1 MATDRGRR
9 TFRSKKRIPVP
20 ASRQGLL
27 RLARGV
33 QLKDGRNGREAVLVG
48 PAGKVEL
55 NNSAVA
61 ILRLCDGSRDR
72 LELIAEM
79 VRGSDQQLQVS
90 DIAAF
95 LDAARAREWIEEG
108 GGD

>member
-9 TFRSKKRIPVP
+9 TFRSKKRSPVP
-20 ASRQGLL
+20 ESRQGLL

-48 PAGKVEL
+48 PAGKAEL

-72 LELIAEM
+72 AELIAEM
-79 VRGSDQQLQVS
+79 VRSSDQQLQVS

-95 LDAARAREWIEEG
+95 LDAAQAREWIEEG